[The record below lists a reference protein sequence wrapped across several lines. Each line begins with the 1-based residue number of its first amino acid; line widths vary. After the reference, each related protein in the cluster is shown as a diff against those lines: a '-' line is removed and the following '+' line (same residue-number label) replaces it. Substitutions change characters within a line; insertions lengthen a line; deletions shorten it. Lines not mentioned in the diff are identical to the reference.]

1 MKKMISI
8 LTVLVLSIVTMLP
21 VKVMA
26 AEYPHKNSEVK
37 HVNLLSDKTEYGIQP
52 QTDGYYYWKVDSKT
66 NQGTTYGSW
75 RLGPQGAGPG
85 TVSVNK
91 TDTVTKPYNTSS
103 SSVLAVR
110 NKIGALNMS
119 RIFLQNVKPSISG
132 IITSKINKLYCRSL
146 LTSTF
151 FAEVKVSTAN
161 PSFSS
166 PRLTSS
172 SIASSSSITR
182 ILIKI
187 SSPFKIFIC

>member
-8 LTVLVLSIVTMLP
+8 LTVLVFSIVTMLP

-91 TDTVTKPYNTSS
+91 TDTVTNT
-103 SSVLAVR
+103 
-110 NKIGALNMS
+110 
-119 RIFLQNVKPSISG
+119 ISG
-132 IITSKINKLYCRSL
+132 SYTSVGDISASLGATIGKSQSYSVQYSLPVPSGKTYQIKYRPLYTKYKVVQRQYYKIDGYSSATNNTKTCYVNV
-146 LTSTF
+146 F
-151 FAEVKVSTAN
+151 YDWG
-161 PSFSS
+161 FSYNV
-166 PRLTSS
+166 L
-172 SIASSSSITR
+172 
-182 ILIKI
+182 
-187 SSPFKIFIC
+187 

>member
-8 LTVLVLSIVTMLP
+8 LTVLVLSVVTMLP

-91 TDTVTKPYNTSS
+91 TDTVTNT
-103 SSVLAVR
+103 
-110 NKIGALNMS
+110 
-119 RIFLQNVKPSISG
+119 ISG
-132 IITSKINKLYCRSL
+132 SYTSVGDISASLGATIGKSQSILYSTVCLSLAEKLIRLSIDRCIQSTKLCRG
-146 LTSTF
+146 
-151 FAEVKVSTAN
+151 
-161 PSFSS
+161 
-166 PRLTSS
+166 
-172 SIASSSSITR
+172 SIT
-182 ILIKI
+182 K
-187 SSPFKIFIC
+187 

>member
-37 HVNLLSDKTEYGIQP
+37 HVNWLADKTEYRIQP

-91 TDTVTKPYNTSS
+91 TDTVTNT
-103 SSVLAVR
+103 
-110 NKIGALNMS
+110 
-119 RIFLQNVKPSISG
+119 ISG
-132 IITSKINKLYCRSL
+132 LYTSVGDISASL
-146 LTSTF
+146 GATIGKS
-151 FAEVKVSTAN
+151 
-161 PSFSS
+161 
-166 PRLTSS
+166 
-172 SIASSSSITR
+172 
-182 ILIKI
+182 
-187 SSPFKIFIC
+187 